1 MSDMALSGREHDL
14 LEGLDPEE
22 EREHH
27 HLGGM
32 ASSQEAHILVRDPD
46 SGRGICGSSS
56 DSDAGADSHG
66 CSPLLGS

>member
-1 MSDMALSGREHDL
+1 MDLSGREHDL

-27 HLGGM
+27 HLAGM
-32 ASSQEAHILVRDPD
+32 AAAQEAHLLVRDPD
-46 SGRGICGSSS
+46 SGRGLSRSST
-56 DSDAGADSHG
+56 DSDARADSHG